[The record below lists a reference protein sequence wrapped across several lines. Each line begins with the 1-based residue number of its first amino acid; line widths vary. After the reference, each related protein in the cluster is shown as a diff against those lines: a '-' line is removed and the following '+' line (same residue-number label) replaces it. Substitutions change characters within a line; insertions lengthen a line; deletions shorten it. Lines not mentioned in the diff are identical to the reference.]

1 MFWNIFISV
10 AQGVLAGVMA
20 YLGVLLT
27 LHPINTGDVA
37 RIRKYKVTFSVL
49 SVLAVALIVL
59 QSVRSELEKQHSE
72 AARSKMMN
80 TERAEHKREVADLEK
95 LVLGANDSL
104 TSVNREQLEVSRR
117 ELALKYRV
125 SANLFPNGSRFELHN
140 RGQTDIT
147 YWGDKWGDLKAEIF
161 KEPRLIT
168 PGQLYY
174 FPMDAE
180 WEKMRIDKI
189 GRNAEVSEP
198 LEVYLKD
205 ALQRQWVMEGVVI
218 STSKDGKLNTVV
230 QIKSVKMKRWA

>member
-10 AQGVLAGVMA
+10 AQGVVAGFMG
-20 YLGVLLT
+20 YLGLLLT
-27 LHPINTGDVA
+27 LHPINIVDLK
-37 RIRKYKVTFSVL
+37 RIRKYKITFAAL
-49 SVLAVALIVL
+49 SVLAVALIVW
-59 QSVRSELEKQHSE
+59 QAVRSELGKKDAET
-72 AARSKMMN
+72 ATTNMMN
-80 TERAEHKREVADLEK
+80 SERAEHQREVADLEK

-104 TSVNREQLEVSRR
+104 TSVSQKQLEVSRR

-180 WEKMRIDKI
+180 WERMRIEKI

-218 STSKDGKLNTVV
+218 STSKDGKLTTLV
-230 QIKSVKMKRWA
+230 QIKSVKMRRWP